1 MPCLTLK
8 VHEQLND
15 PASKD
20 APVQCAAT
28 AILENTQD
36 GASVYLAPNQLTIVD
51 HATDTVIKADVL
63 ELGKYGWSA
72 ERARGDN
79 EFTPVMCM
87 ILHRRLKDGAT
98 FEDFEKAHAP
108 AVEEWQKRDTDTQ
121 GSRVLPGYDCSLFSQ
136 RVRLYNGLN
145 VADKNHVVSLA
156 LVEVP
161 KNSELE
167 HASETSE
174 TLSLGSLLNKDMM
187 SSGAA
192 TSATVESADIMAWLQ
207 LEQGRIQ
214 EREKVRRARLN
225 AVIDYC
231 QEAPLGKMQG
241 VYRIDEM
248 QMTSS
253 DRA

>member
-1 MPCLTLK
+1 MT
-8 VHEQLND
+8 
-15 PASKD
+15 
-20 APVQCAAT
+20 
-28 AILENTQD
+28 
-36 GASVYLAPNQLTIVD
+36 
-51 HATDTVIKADVL
+51 
-63 ELGKYGWSA
+63 
-72 ERARGDN
+72 
-79 EFTPVMCM
+79 
-87 ILHRRLKDGAT
+87 LHRRLKDGAT

-161 KNSELE
+161 KNSKLE

-174 TLSLGSLLNKDMM
+174 TLSLGSLLNK
-187 SSGAA
+187 AT

>member
-1 MPCLTLK
+1 
-8 VHEQLND
+8 
-15 PASKD
+15 
-20 APVQCAAT
+20 
-28 AILENTQD
+28 
-36 GASVYLAPNQLTIVD
+36 
-51 HATDTVIKADVL
+51 
-63 ELGKYGWSA
+63 
-72 ERARGDN
+72 
-79 EFTPVMCM
+79 
-87 ILHRRLKDGAT
+87 
-98 FEDFEKAHAP
+98 
-108 AVEEWQKRDTDTQ
+108 
-121 GSRVLPGYDCSLFSQ
+121 
-136 RVRLYNGLN
+136 
-145 VADKNHVVSLA
+145 
-156 LVEVP
+156 VEVP
-161 KNSELE
+161 KNIKLE

-174 TLSLGSLLNKDMM
+174 TLSLGSLLNKAMM
-187 SSGAA
+187 SA